1 MAIMGSLVKRWLV
14 LLALAVLMLTATP
27 VMEAHPTASSVKKH
41 REMMHKKHHSMV
53 HERQHHLP
61 PHSHHGHGKPHH
73 HTHA

>member
-1 MAIMGSLVKRWLV
+1 MSLMKWWLV

-41 REMMHKKHHSMV
+41 REMMHKKHHGMV
-53 HERQHHLP
+53 LERQHHLP
-61 PHSHHGHGKPHH
+61 HTHGHGKLHH

>member
-1 MAIMGSLVKRWLV
+1 MSLMKWWLV

-41 REMMHKKHHSMV
+41 REVMHKKHHGMV
-53 HERQHHLP
+53 LERQHHLP
-61 PHSHHGHGKPHH
+61 HTHGHGKLHH